1 MNLPLTKVKRLVW
14 AYIPLILINKKC
26 LEYDS
31 FLNATV
37 KLITRK
43 ALLVDSQIRN
53 YVILK

>member
-1 MNLPLTKVKRLVW
+1 MNLPLTMVKRLVW

-43 ALLVDSQIRN
+43 A
-53 YVILK
+53 